1 MNISI
6 LTFTLND
13 LAINLVIGLRNYGIE
28 ATVTENRKNNG
39 VVQQG
44 LKLRRGNE
52 QAAPVFYLNQLF
64 EKYIR
69 GDLSV
74 DDILNRIIVEYEKL
88 PTPNIP
94 DLDVMMSSPDF
105 INQVNIRLVNEHR
118 NREAIESRNLV
129 FHKITDTD
137 LVVLFYTTVISD
149 TETSGS
155 IAITEDIMRRYLP
168 NIVDGDELFEM
179 IVHRKNDSVKIESI
193 NEVVEHMMMDLPFPM
208 DEKFLYVLTN
218 KSMCFGAGAV
228 LTDAAKEVVLEHFPS
243 GQVTLIPSSVHE
255 TLLLETRVDEDIDT
269 LREMVYSVN
278 HSEVST
284 EEFLSDN
291 VFHYDANTGELTI
304 AE

>member
-1 MNISI
+1 MK
-6 LTFTLND
+6 LND
-13 LAINLVIGLRNYGIE
+13 LAINLAIGLRNYGIE

-39 VVQQG
+39 IVQQG
-44 LKLRRGNE
+44 IILRRGDE
-52 QAAPVFYLNQLF
+52 RVAPVLYLNQFF
-64 EKYIR
+64 EKYKR

-74 DDILNRIIVEYEKL
+74 DDILSQIIVEYEKL

-94 DLDVMMSSPDF
+94 DLDTMMSSTDF
-105 INQVNIRLVNEHR
+105 INQINIRLVNEPQ
-118 NREAIESRNLV
+118 NRKAIESRNLV
-129 FHKITDTD
+129 FHKIPDTD
-137 LVVLFYTTVISD
+137 LVVLFYATVISD
-149 TETSGS
+149 NESSGS
-155 IAITEDIMRRYLP
+155 IAITEDIMRGYLP

-193 NEVVEHMMMDLPFPM
+193 NEVVERMMMDPPFPM
-208 DEKFLYVLTN
+208 NEKFLYVLTN

-228 LTDAAKEVVLEHFPS
+228 LTDIAKKVILEHFPN

-255 TLLLETRVDEDIDT
+255 TLLLETRADEDLDT
-269 LREMVYSVN
+269 LREMVHSVN
-278 HSEVST
+278 RSEVSV